1 MLHPSRAQQLLQEWP
16 RGDTQSGQKGL
27 FMYSHSILCTVTVY
41 YVQSRPAWIQASSTL
56 SSPPS
61 QLSKGGHISP
71 WVLQVVGIRW
81 CMAQSWGCVGSRA
94 SSRESR
100 SAEMSCEEE
109 RISEESTARAGMQGR
124 AGCGAAA
131 LEAGR
136 AHHHEGTHSGT
147 SRTLPAGGSP
157 TDAREE
163 GTGEGG
169 SS

>member
-1 MLHPSRAQQLLQEWP
+1 
-16 RGDTQSGQKGL
+16 
-27 FMYSHSILCTVTVY
+27 
-41 YVQSRPAWIQASSTL
+41 
-56 SSPPS
+56 
-61 QLSKGGHISP
+61 
-71 WVLQVVGIRW
+71 
-81 CMAQSWGCVGSRA
+81 MAQSWGCVGSRA